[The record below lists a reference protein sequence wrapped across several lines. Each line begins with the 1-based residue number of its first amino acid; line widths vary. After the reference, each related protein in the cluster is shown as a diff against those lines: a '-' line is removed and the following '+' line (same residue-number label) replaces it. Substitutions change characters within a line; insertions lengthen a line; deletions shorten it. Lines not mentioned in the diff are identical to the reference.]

1 MKSEDFLRNFL
12 FNPNDPD
19 EYEEMTFFQD
29 IEKYSAFQHLF
40 LFIGRRKR
48 RRRQNFNC
56 LRAFQ
61 NNNDELLKYLSV
73 FVRIC

>member
-29 IEKYSAFQHLF
+29 IEKYSAFQNLF
-40 LFIGRRKR
+40 LFIGG
-48 RRRQNFNC
+48 RRRQNINC
-56 LRAFQ
+56 LRANQ

-73 FVRIC
+73 FVKIC